1 LTRMPTLR
9 RLATFATVGA
19 ATTIGYAVIAEG
31 LAFFGLRPVLASLIA
46 YAICGCGSYLGH
58 KRFTFASM
66 GLHSAEAPRF
76 FVATIAGLFVALT
89 MRCCSRNSSA
99 LALFRDPGDLLPGAD
114 RQLCHLGAVC
124 VSAGGLRLPAFP
136 LCRVANPPPT
146 RRQSSVIHPAP
157 IGVGAPGGGRADPMR
172 LVEMQPALSLP
183 S

>member
-1 LTRMPTLR
+1 MPTLR

-19 ATTIGYAVIAEG
+19 AATIGYAVIAEG

-89 MRCCSRNSSA
+89 TPLLFAQFFGPSPYFAILATCFLVPIVSFVTSA
-99 LALFRDPGDLLPGAD
+99 RFVFR
-114 RQLCHLGAVC
+114 
-124 VSAGGLRLPAFP
+124 PA
-136 LCRVANPPPT
+136 A
-146 RRQSSVIHPAP
+146 
-157 IGVGAPGGGRADPMR
+157 
-172 LVEMQPALSLP
+172 
-183 S
+183 